1 MKKIL
6 LSVILIVIIAFTND
20 SFAQKQYKFG
30 HIDSNEL
37 LSIMPERTK
46 AKAQLETYA
55 KQLENQLAAMQ
66 NEFDRKYEEYINT
79 ADSLS
84 KFIRQTKEQELGDL
98 QKRIQAF
105 QQTAQQDL
113 ATRENE
119 LLQPII
125 QKARNA
131 VDEVAA
137 ENNYTYVFDIGTGV
151 ILHWSEDSEDIMPLV
166 KAKLGIQ

>member
-6 LSVILIVIIAFTND
+6 LSAILIVLVAFAND
-20 SFAQKQYKFG
+20 TFAQKQYKFG
-30 HIDSNEL
+30 HIDSNQL
-37 LSIMPERTK
+37 LSIMPERES
-46 AKAQLETYA
+46 AKKQLEKYA
-55 KQLENQLAAMQ
+55 KQLEDQLAAMQ
-66 NEFDRKYEEYINT
+66 NEFDNKYEEYIST
-79 ADSLS
+79 ADTLS

-98 QKRIQAF
+98 QQRIQSF

-113 ATRENE
+113 AARENE

-137 ENNYTYVFDIGTGV
+137 EQGYTYVFDIGTGV
-151 ILHWSEDSEDIMPLV
+151 ILHWSEDSEDILPLV